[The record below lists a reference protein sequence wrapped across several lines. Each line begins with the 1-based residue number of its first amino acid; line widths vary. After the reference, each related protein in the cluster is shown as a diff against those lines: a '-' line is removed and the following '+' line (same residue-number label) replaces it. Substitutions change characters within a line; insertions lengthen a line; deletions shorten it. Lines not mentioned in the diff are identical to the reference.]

1 MNEDMLVLAETLMRA
16 EVEAGIKRAISQL
29 PKQPP
34 NFDGCCVSCGE
45 EIPAAR
51 INFGAI
57 TCMPCQTLL
66 ERRRSTMRRP

>member
-1 MNEDMLVLAETLMRA
+1 MDENFIMMAQALAQS
-16 EVEAGIKRAISQL
+16 EVEAGIKRVVSQL

-34 NFDGCCVSCGE
+34 NFDGCCIDCGE

-57 TCMPCQTLL
+57 TCVPCQSLL
-66 ERRRSTMRRP
+66 ERRRSNMRQP